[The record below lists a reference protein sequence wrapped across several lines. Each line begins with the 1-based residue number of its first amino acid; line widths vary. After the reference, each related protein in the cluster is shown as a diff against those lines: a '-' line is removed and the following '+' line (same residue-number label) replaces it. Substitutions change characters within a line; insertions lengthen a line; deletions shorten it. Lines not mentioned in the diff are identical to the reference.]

1 MFKLVIQDDEGKTT
15 FVPLI
20 RDEITIGRKEGNT
33 IRLTERNVS
42 RRHARILRNNGEV
55 HIEDLGSYNGI
66 RVNNAR
72 IAERVSLRVSDQ
84 VQIGDYKLYL
94 KAEGLDQV
102 DDSRTTPI
110 ERVDA
115 GPTDSMPAVAVPM
128 GTGVTAPAIAT
139 PVPTVPPMMI
149 GNPNRTLVAIAD
161 TDPGRSIGPATA
173 AAVAAMT
180 APGGYGK
187 LVVLSSNFAGKEF
200 ELSRPQMIIGRTD
213 ENDIVVNHRSISRN
227 HAKLVREP
235 ETGRYTISDL
245 QSSNGVR
252 VNGSDYGKVELR
264 RGDVIDLGHVRLR
277 FIEAGEDFV
286 FARDA
291 VITDVPEAGGRR
303 GLVVA
308 MIAAIVVLVASVAV
322 YTWRQATSDSNRH
335 GSAGSNPGPIAGAPA
350 DADDTATPAPAAD
363 TTSSGTSPGAS
374 PGMAAQLAED
384 AAGTGP
390 RTVEPAA
397 ATAKAGDASAT
408 GERCA
413 GLEVNAKWQ
422 ELRDCAGELAA
433 LASKDRS
440 GDRTV
445 ASRAEEFRVKAV
457 KETNASLAAEKLKT
471 ALADGNLREAQ
482 KQIKAIG
489 TDSYYSTPS
498 NDAFHAVEVKAV
510 EDNRRRAAALVA
522 KNDCAGARRL
532 QAQLIATSTPN
543 VSGAVGAVAAKCV
556 DRTGT
561 PGGSEVSHPPVASNV
576 PPNPPPPGDTQP
588 KGPSC
593 DTIVVDDLMSQAAN
607 QFGAG
612 FAKSALSLVVK
623 ALNCKQNERMYRM
636 AVTYACVAHDAATAK
651 LYYARVSPQFQPP
664 LVQKCQLENITI
676 P

>member
-15 FVPLI
+15 IVPLI

-102 DDSRTTPI
+102 DESRTTPI

-149 GNPNRTLVAIAD
+149 GNPNRTMVAIAD
-161 TDPGRSIGPATA
+161 TDPGRSVGPATA

-213 ENDIVVNHRSISRN
+213 ENDIVINHRSISRN
-227 HAKLVREP
+227 HAKLTREP

-308 MIAAIVVLVASVAV
+308 LIAAIVVLVASVAV
-322 YTWRQATSDSNRH
+322 YTFRKATGEPDRH
-335 GSAGSNPGPIAGAPA
+335 GSATGSPGNASIPL
-350 DADDTATPAPAAD
+350 DAEETSPVAAAD
-363 TTSSGTSPGAS
+363 TADAGAQAAPVPPVPENPNPAGPGSKTA
-374 PGMAAQLAED
+374 
-384 AAGTGP
+384 
-390 RTVEPAA
+390 EPAA
-397 ATAKAGDASAT
+397 ATAMTAKSGDAKAAAA
-408 GERCA
+408 RCA
-413 GLEVNAKWQ
+413 ELEVNQKWQ
-422 ELRDCAGELAA
+422 DLHDCAGELAA
-433 LASKDRS
+433 LAGKDRS
-440 GDRTV
+440 VTT
-445 ASRAEEFRVKAV
+445 RAEEFRQKAV
-457 KETNASLAAEKLKT
+457 KETNASLAATKLKD
-471 ALADGNLREAQ
+471 ALAEGNLREAQ
-482 KQIKAIG
+482 RQIKVIG
-489 TDSYYSTPS
+489 TDSFYSSTS
-498 NDAFHAVEVKAV
+498 GEAFHAAETKAV
-510 EDNRRRAAALVA
+510 EDNRRKAVALVA
-522 KNDCAGARRL
+522 KNDCAGVKRL
-532 QAQLIATSTPN
+532 QVQVTGASTP
-543 VSGAVGAVAAKCV
+543 AVASVVAAIAAKCV
-556 DRTGT
+556 DRAASA
-561 PGGSEVSHPPVASNV
+561 PGADTSHPPAGSNTPV
-576 PPNPPPPGDTQP
+576 NPPPPENPQP

-593 DTIVVDDLMSQAAN
+593 DTMVVDDLMSQAAN

-612 FAKSALSLVVK
+612 FSKSALSLVVR
-623 ALNCKQNERMYRM
+623 ALGCKQNDRMYRM

-664 LVQKCQLENITI
+664 LVQKCQQENITI